1 MPLNFPELR
10 IASRKSK
17 LALLQAEIVKKT
29 ILKIYPNQKIKI
41 ITYQTSGD
49 KIQNKP
55 LFEEGGKGLFVHN
68 SFRRSILR
76 FAFPFLDLAV
86 HNR

>member
-17 LALLQAEIVKKT
+17 LALLQAEIK
-29 ILKIYPNQKIKI
+29 KIKI

-55 LFEEGGKGLFVHN
+55 LFAEGAKGLYSQNTGFGDILIRGKN
-68 SFRRSILR
+68 MQKPSPRKFRTIYPIRC
-76 FAFPFLDLAV
+76 
-86 HNR
+86 

>member
-17 LALLQAEIVKKT
+17 LALLQAEIAKKQFFY
-29 ILKIYPNQKIKI
+29 LYLKIKI

-49 KIQNKP
+49 KILKTSN
-55 LFEEGGKGLFVHN
+55 
-68 SFRRSILR
+68 R
-76 FAFPFLDLAV
+76 FLKKEK
-86 HNR
+86 